1 MSKHLER
8 DLEALERE
16 ILAQS
21 SLVEE
26 MIAKA
31 CRALVDRRVDLAS
44 EVVDSEQQIDVREVK
59 IEEECLKILALH
71 QPVAVDLRRTAT
83 VLKINTELERIA
95 DLAVNIAERTSS
107 LTEHLEFEIPDK
119 LERMAD
125 QATDMVHDALDAFV
139 ELDVD
144 AAREVCRRDEEVDL
158 LNRQVIDELYE
169 TMQARSDHGRAGAAR
184 VFDLAARRADRR
196 LRDEHR
202 RRRDLPG
209 GGRNRPAPSSME
221 LDESDQTFDSLT
233 TMPKA
238 RILIVED
245 DRSLADVLD
254 YNLRQDGYQTTVAAR
269 RPGWP
274 AAGASSSRPIWS
286 CST

>member
-31 CRALVDRRVDLAS
+31 CRALVDRRVDLSS
-44 EVVDSEQQIDVREVK
+44 EVVEAEQQIDVREVK

-107 LTEHLEFEIPDK
+107 LSDHLDFEIPDK

-125 QATDMVHDALDAFV
+125 LATDMVHDALDAFV

-169 TMQARSDHGRAGAAR
+169 MMQARPDMVEPAMHVFSISRHVERIADCATNIAEDVIYLVEGEIAR
-184 VFDLAARRADRR
+184 HHLV
-196 LRDEHR
+196 
-202 RRRDLPG
+202 
-209 GGRNRPAPSSME
+209 E
-221 LDESDQTFDSLT
+221 L
-233 TMPKA
+233 KK
-238 RILIVED
+238 R
-245 DRSLADVLD
+245 
-254 YNLRQDGYQTTVAAR
+254 
-269 RPGWP
+269 
-274 AAGASSSRPIWS
+274 
-286 CST
+286 

>member
-31 CRALVDRRVDLAS
+31 CRALVDRRVDLSS
-44 EVVDSEQQIDVREVK
+44 EVVASEMQIDMREVK

-107 LTEHLEFEIPDK
+107 LTDHLDFEIPDK
-119 LERMAD
+119 LERMSTK
-125 QATDMVHDALDAFV
+125 ATDMVHDALDAFV

-144 AAREVCRRDEEVDL
+144 AARDVCRRDEEVDS

-169 TMQARSDHGRAGAAR
+169 MMQARPELVEPGMHVFSISRHVERIADCATNIAEDVIYLVEGEIAR
-184 VFDLAARRADRR
+184 HHFVE
-196 LRDEHR
+196 LRKH
-202 RRRDLPG
+202 
-209 GGRNRPAPSSME
+209 
-221 LDESDQTFDSLT
+221 LT
-233 TMPKA
+233 
-238 RILIVED
+238 
-245 DRSLADVLD
+245 
-254 YNLRQDGYQTTVAAR
+254 
-269 RPGWP
+269 
-274 AAGASSSRPIWS
+274 
-286 CST
+286 